1 MDSCHLPKEIVKL
14 VHKLGIIGRFRL
26 FQKAG
31 SGKTCMWFSLV
42 RKLTLILHQWSWYKW
57 GIINV
62 CVLLWHC
69 KNRLFEGTKM
79 IRFCQLFHFLYAAT
93 EAVVCI
99 KCLSHISRVSKLL
112 KNIVCGLYLLF
123 CLTTELLKIIQLIII
138 ENNSVNNHWK

>member
-1 MDSCHLPKEIVKL
+1 
-14 VHKLGIIGRFRL
+14 
-26 FQKAG
+26 
-31 SGKTCMWFSLV
+31 
-42 RKLTLILHQWSWYKW
+42 
-57 GIINV
+57 
-62 CVLLWHC
+62 
-69 KNRLFEGTKM
+69 M

-138 ENNSVNNHWK
+138 ENNSVNNH